1 MTIKMTIMAP
11 FPGLYKAAQEV
22 IEERAAELIS
32 EINVVLLNPMGTGVI
47 EAEKEIAK
55 GAEVIIS
62 RGYTASCISSG
73 VEVPVVHMQVTALD
87 IMQALRQ
94 VSDEHKNVGVVGF
107 SGIVYECER
116 AGKILGISIQEL
128 LIEDEIESIYQV
140 IKKAIGTGTS
150 VIIGGASAAG
160 IAIEL
165 GIKGVLLES
174 GKNAVYKA
182 IKEAEALVLGRR
194 KGLERVRKIDT
205 MRESSADEVIMSSKS
220 TNITTFEDI
229 AQMEMLEK
237 NIKQKSHSK
246 GWVAK
251 MTLDQFIGSSEKI
264 RSLKI
269 RTQKFARTDST
280 VLITGESGTGKE
292 MLAQSIHNLSERKA
306 GPFVAINCAALPPNL
321 LESEMFGY
329 EEGAFTGTKK
339 GGKIGLFELAHG
351 GTIFLDEVGEM
362 PLSLQS
368 RLLRVL
374 QEKAVMRLGA
384 DCIMPIDVRVIA
396 ATNQDLENLI
406 EEKNFRKDLY
416 YRLNILRLYIP
427 PLRERVDDIP
437 ELVECFLR
445 HFAHLNLEVK
455 GINPRVIRLMQLY
468 SWNGNVRELSNMLE
482 RAMLLSISPM
492 IEEMDIEELLSLK
505 IGPAEAAAV
514 PKNYTLQEMES
525 EAIIQ
530 MLVSEEFSYTK
541 VAAKLGISRTTL
553 WRKLK
558 GLRIER

>member
-22 IEERAAELIS
+22 IEERSAELIG

-55 GAEVIIS
+55 GTEVIIS

-73 VEVPVVHMQVTALD
+73 VEIPVVHMQVTALD

-94 VSDEHKNVGVVGF
+94 VSDEHKKVGVVGF
-107 SGIVYECER
+107 SGVFYECER
-116 AGKILGISIQEL
+116 AGRILGISIQEL
-128 LIEDEIESIYQV
+128 LIEDEIESIYEV
-140 IKKAIGTGTS
+140 IKKAISTGTT

-165 GIKGVLLES
+165 GIKGILLES

-182 IKEAEALVLGRR
+182 IKEAEALVLAQH
-194 KGLERVRKIDT
+194 KDMERTKRINKII
-205 MRESSADEVIMSSKS
+205 ESSTDEVVISSKVAIAS
-220 TNITTFEDI
+220 FEDI
-229 AQMEMLEK
+229 ARRERLER
-237 NIKQKSHSK
+237 NIKLKLHDK
-246 GWVAK
+246 GWIAK

-292 MLAQSIHNLSERKA
+292 MLAQSIHNLSKRKA

-339 GGKIGLFELAHG
+339 GGKVGLFELAHG

-362 PLSLQS
+362 PLPLQS

-406 EEKNFRKDLY
+406 EEKTFRKDLY

-427 PLRERVDDIP
+427 PLRARVDDIP
-437 ELVECFLR
+437 ELVESFLR
-445 HFAHLNLEVK
+445 HFAHINLEVK

-482 RAMLLSISPM
+482 RAMLLSIGPM
-492 IEEMDIEELLSLK
+492 IEEMDIEELLPLK
-505 IGPAEAAAV
+505 TGHAEATAV

-558 GLRIER
+558 GLRIEK

>member
-22 IEERAAELIS
+22 IEERSAELIG

-55 GAEVIIS
+55 GTEVIIS
-62 RGYTASCISSG
+62 RGYTASCISSS
-73 VEVPVVHMQVTALD
+73 VEIPVVHIQVTALD

-94 VSDEHKNVGVVGF
+94 VSDEHKKVGVVGF
-107 SGIVYECER
+107 SGVVYECER

-128 LIEDEIESIYQV
+128 LIEDEIESIYEV
-140 IKKAIGTGTS
+140 IKKAISAGTS

-182 IKEAEALVLGRR
+182 IKEAETLMLAQR
-194 KGLERVRKIDT
+194 KGLERARKINT
-205 MRESSADEVIMSSKS
+205 MIESATDEVIISSKS
-220 TNITTFEDI
+220 TNITTFEDV
-229 AQMEMLEK
+229 ARMEMVEK
-237 NIKQKSHSK
+237 SIKQKSHSK
-246 GWVAK
+246 GWIAK

-292 MLAQSIHNLSERKA
+292 MLAQSIHNLSKRKA

-339 GGKIGLFELAHG
+339 GGKVGLFELAHG

-362 PLSLQS
+362 PLPLQS

-406 EEKNFRKDLY
+406 EEKTFRKDLY

-437 ELVECFLR
+437 ELVESFLR
-445 HFAHLNLEVK
+445 HFAHINLEVK

-482 RAMLLSISPM
+482 RAMLLSIGPM
-492 IEEMDIEELLSLK
+492 IEEMDIEELLPLK
-505 IGPAEAAAV
+505 TGHAEATAV

-558 GLRIER
+558 GLRIEK

>member
-22 IEERAAELIS
+22 IEERSAELIG
-32 EINVVLLNPMGTGVI
+32 EVNVVLLNPMGTGVI

-55 GAEVIIS
+55 GTEVIIS

-73 VEVPVVHMQVTALD
+73 VEIPVVHMQVTALD

-94 VSDEHKNVGVVGF
+94 VSDEHKKVGVVGF
-107 SGIVYECER
+107 SGVFYECER
-116 AGKILGISIQEL
+116 AGRILGISIQEL
-128 LIEDEIESIYQV
+128 LIEDEIESIYEV
-140 IKKAIGTGTS
+140 IKKAISTGTT

-165 GIKGVLLES
+165 GIKGILLES

-182 IKEAEALVLGRR
+182 IKEAEALVLAQH
-194 KGLERVRKIDT
+194 KDMERTKRINKII
-205 MRESSADEVIMSSKS
+205 ESSTDEVVISSKVAIAS
-220 TNITTFEDI
+220 FEDI
-229 AQMEMLEK
+229 ARRERLER
-237 NIKQKSHSK
+237 NIKLKLHDK
-246 GWVAK
+246 GWIAK

-292 MLAQSIHNLSERKA
+292 MLAQSIHNLSKRKA

-339 GGKIGLFELAHG
+339 GGKVGLFELAHG

-362 PLSLQS
+362 PLPLQS

-406 EEKNFRKDLY
+406 EEKTFRKDLY

-437 ELVECFLR
+437 ELVESFLR
-445 HFAHLNLEVK
+445 HFAHINLEVK

-482 RAMLLSISPM
+482 RAMLLSIGPM
-492 IEEMDIEELLSLK
+492 IEEMDIEELLPLK
-505 IGPAEAAAV
+505 TGHAEVTAV

-558 GLRIER
+558 GLRIEK

>member
-1 MTIKMTIMAP
+1 MTMKMTVMAP

-73 VEVPVVHMQVTALD
+73 VEIPVVHIQVTALD
-87 IMQALRQ
+87 IMQALGQ

-107 SGIVYECER
+107 SGVVYECQR

-128 LIEDEIESIYQV
+128 LIEDEIESIYEV
-140 IKKAIGTGTS
+140 IKKAINTGTS

-165 GIKGVLLES
+165 GIKGILLES

-182 IKEAEALVLGRR
+182 IKEAEALVLARR
-194 KGLERVRKIDT
+194 KDSERTEKINKIID
-205 MRESSADEVIMSSKS
+205 SSADEIPASSKTAIAS
-220 TNITTFEDI
+220 FEDV
-229 AQMEMLEK
+229 ARREMLDR
-237 NIKQKSHSK
+237 NIKQRLHGK
-246 GWVAK
+246 GWIAK

-269 RTQKFARTDST
+269 RTRKFARTDST

-292 MLAQSIHNLSERKA
+292 MLAQSIHNLSKRKA

-339 GGKIGLFELAHG
+339 GGKVGLFELAHG

-362 PLSLQS
+362 PLPLQS

-406 EEKNFRKDLY
+406 EEKTFRKDLY

-437 ELVECFLR
+437 ELVESFLR

-482 RAMLLSISPM
+482 RAMLLSIGPM
-492 IEEMDIEELLSLK
+492 IEEADIEELLPLK
-505 IGPAEAAAV
+505 AGHAEAMTV

-558 GLRIER
+558 GLRIEK